1 MTLDQ
6 IIAATTV
13 MPVIVIDDLD
23 TAVPLAQALVAGGIR
38 TLEVTLRTP
47 KALEAIKLI
56 KAEVPDAI
64 LGAGTIT
71 TASQLDAVIEAG
83 ASFGVSPGSTP
94 AFLESI
100 KKSGLPFLPGVMTPS
115 EAMVARDAGFAV
127 LKLFPAVPAGGVKLL
142 EAIRGPLPE
151 IKFCPT
157 GGISPQTAPDFLKL
171 PNVVCIGGSWL
182 TPKEAIASKN
192 WDEIT
197 RLAKEAASL
206 RG

>member
-1 MTLDQ
+1 MNLDQ

-23 TAVPLAQALVAGGIR
+23 TAIPLANALVAGGIR

-47 KALEAIKLI
+47 KALEAIKII
-56 KAEVPDAI
+56 KAEVPGAI

-71 TASQLDAVIEAG
+71 KASQLDAVIAAG

-94 AFLESI
+94 AFLDAI
-100 KKSGLPFLPGVMTPS
+100 KASGLPFLPGVMTPS
-115 EAMVARDAGFAV
+115 EAMVARDAGFEV

-142 EAIRGPLPE
+142 DAIRGPLPE

-157 GGISPQTAPDFLKL
+157 GGITPQTAPDFLKL

-182 TPKEAIASKN
+182 TPKDAIARQD
-192 WDEIT
+192 WAEIT
-197 RLAKEAASL
+197 RLAQEASAL
-206 RG
+206 RP

>member
-1 MTLDQ
+1 MNLDQ

-23 TAVPLAQALVAGGIR
+23 IAIPLANALVAGGIR
-38 TLEVTLRTP
+38 TLEVTLRTAN
-47 KALEAIKLI
+47 ALEAIKII
-56 KAEVPDAI
+56 KAEVPGAI

-71 TASQLDAVIEAG
+71 KASQLDDVINAG

-94 AFLESI
+94 AFLADI
-100 KKSGLPFLPGVMTPS
+100 KTSGLPFLPGVMTPS
-115 EAMVARDAGFAV
+115 EAMVARDAGFEV

-142 EAIRGPLPE
+142 DAIRGPLPE

-157 GGISPQTAPDFLKL
+157 GGITPQTAPDFLKL

-182 TPKEAIASKN
+182 TPKDAIARQD
-192 WDEIT
+192 WAEIT
-197 RLAKEAASL
+197 RLAKEACAL
-206 RG
+206 RP